1 MENSKTN
8 FSPSPLEC
16 MLGIAIPKPLIS
28 IGLPAPSPGE
38 RRFPLTPEAAGMLV
52 ERGFAVKIEKGA
64 SESIHYNDLRYRQQG
79 AEICRRD
86 EALRADIVI
95 SLSPL
100 EPAEA
105 RMIKRSGMLMTL
117 MRSVEDSPEVISVL
131 LRNRV
136 IAIAIDHIVDS
147 LGHLPFADIL
157 AEISGRAAIAIASS
171 LLADAEHGK
180 GILLGGVA
188 GIVPC
193 EVCILGSGIDAIAAA
208 RSSIGLGAMVRMFDN
223 DVYRLRAALRELGP
237 GVMASALHPRV
248 LLNALRTA
256 DVIVATPVK
265 PLHVITADAVA
276 EMKSGVVIFDL
287 NDEPGKV
294 FPSLRQVDLG
304 KVDGPESSRFISAS
318 SPLELGRQACYV
330 SPGNAVPR
338 TAAMA
343 LSNTFLTMLS
353 EIFTCEGVTN
363 ALMLNK
369 GLQRAVLTFLG
380 RPVNSRIA
388 SIVGLRHVD
397 INLLLQFS

>member
-1 MENSKTN
+1 MGNNSTQYT
-8 FSPSPLEC
+8 PSPLEC
-16 MLGIAIPKPLIS
+16 MLGIAIPKPMVT
-28 IGLPAPSPGE
+28 IGLPAPSPDE

-64 SESIHYNDLRYRQQG
+64 SECIHYNDLRYRQQG
-79 AEICRRD
+79 VEICRRD

-95 SLSPL
+95 CLSSLT
-100 EPAEA
+100 PAEA
-105 RMIKRSGMLMTL
+105 RMLKRGGMLMTL
-117 MRSVEDSPEVISVL
+117 MRSVEESPEVIKVL
-131 LRNRV
+131 LRDRI
-136 IAIAIDHIVDS
+136 IAIAIDRIVDTM
-147 LGHLPFADIL
+147 GHRPFADIL

-193 EVCILGSGIDAIAAA
+193 EVCIIGSGIDACAAA
-208 RSSIGLGAMVRMFDN
+208 RSSLGLGAMVRMFDN
-223 DVYRLRAALRELGP
+223 DVYRLRSAMRELGA
-237 GVMASALHPRV
+237 GVMGSALHPRV
-248 LLNALRTA
+248 LLNALRSA
-256 DVIVATPVK
+256 DVVVATAVSPM
-265 PLHVITADAVA
+265 HVLTADAVA

-287 NDEPGKV
+287 NPDYGKV
-294 FPSLRQVDLG
+294 FPSLQRIDLG
-304 KVDGPESSRFISAS
+304 KSYMGVRACSLPGTESAGKRV
-318 SPLELGRQACYV
+318 CYV

-343 LSNTFLTMLS
+343 LSNTLLTMLS

-369 GLQRAVLTFLG
+369 GLQCAVLTFLG

-388 SIVGLRHVD
+388 AIVNLRHVD

>member
-1 MENSKTN
+1 MGNNSAQYT
-8 FSPSPLEC
+8 PSPLER
-16 MLGIAIPKPLIS
+16 MLGISIPRPMVT
-28 IGLPAPSPGE
+28 IGLPAPSADE

-64 SESIHYNDLRYRQQG
+64 SKSIHYNDLRYRQQG

-95 SLSPL
+95 CLSPL
-100 EPAEA
+100 STAEA
-105 RMIKRSGMLMTL
+105 RMLKRGGMLMTL
-117 MRSVEDSPEVISVL
+117 MRSVEEAPEVVKVL
-131 LRNRV
+131 LRDRV
-136 IAIAIDHIVDS
+136 IAIALDRVVDS
-147 LGHLPFADIL
+147 MGHKPFADIL

-193 EVCILGSGIDAIAAA
+193 EVCIIGSGIDACAAA
-208 RSSIGLGAMVRMFDN
+208 RSSLGLGAMVRMFDN
-223 DVYRLRAALRELGP
+223 DVYRLRSAMRELGP
-237 GVMASALHPRV
+237 GVMGSALHPRV
-248 LLNALRTA
+248 LLNALRSA
-256 DVIVATPVK
+256 DVVVATPVM
-265 PLHVITADAVA
+265 PLHVLTADAVA

-287 NDEPGKV
+287 NADGGKV
-294 FPSLRQVDLG
+294 FPSLRLVDLG
-304 KVDGPESSRFISAS
+304 KIDNPANRAFAPEVESA
-318 SPLELGRQACYV
+318 RICYV

-343 LSNTFLTMLS
+343 LSNTLLTMLS
-353 EIFTCEGVTN
+353 EMFTCEGLTN

-369 GLQRAVLTFLG
+369 GLQCAVLTFLG
-380 RPVNSRIA
+380 RPVNQRIA
-388 SIVGLRHVD
+388 AIVGMRHVD

>member
-1 MENSKTN
+1 
-8 FSPSPLEC
+8 
-16 MLGIAIPKPLIS
+16 MLGIAIPRPMVT
-28 IGLPAPSPGE
+28 IGLPAPSADE

-64 SESIHYNDLRYRQQG
+64 SESIHYDDLRYSRQG
-79 AEICRRD
+79 VEICRRD

-95 SLSPL
+95 CLSPL
-100 EPAEA
+100 SVAEA
-105 RMIKRSGMLMTL
+105 RMLKRGAMLMTL
-117 MRSVEDSPEVISVL
+117 MRSVEDSPEVINVL
-131 LRNRV
+131 LRDRV
-136 IAIAIDHIVDS
+136 IAIALDRVVDS
-147 LGHLPFADIL
+147 MGHKPFADIL

-193 EVCILGSGIDAIAAA
+193 EVCIIGSGIDACAAA
-208 RSSIGLGAMVRMFDN
+208 RSSLGLGAMVRMFDN
-223 DVYRLRAALRELGP
+223 DVYRLRSAMRELGP
-237 GVMASALHPRV
+237 GVMGSALHPRV
-248 LLNALRTA
+248 LLNALRSA
-256 DVIVATPVK
+256 DVVVATPVS
-265 PLHVITADAVA
+265 PLHVLTADAVA

-287 NDEPGKV
+287 NADYGKV
-294 FPSLRQVDLG
+294 FPSLRRIDLG
-304 KVDGPESSRFISAS
+304 KVGRGG
-318 SPLELGRQACYV
+318 SPVGQVAGQRVCYV

-343 LSNTFLTMLS
+343 LSNTLLTMLS

-369 GLQRAVLTFLG
+369 GLQCAVLTFLG
-380 RPVNSRIA
+380 RPVNARIA
-388 SIVGLRHVD
+388 SIAGLRHVD